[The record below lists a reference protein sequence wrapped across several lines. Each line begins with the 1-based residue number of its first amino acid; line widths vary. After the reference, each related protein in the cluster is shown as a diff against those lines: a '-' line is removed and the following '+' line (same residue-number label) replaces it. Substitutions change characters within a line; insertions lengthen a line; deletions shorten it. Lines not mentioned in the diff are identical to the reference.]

1 MSDGRRTTSQ
11 GAAALRL
18 AAPATESDA
27 PSGVSAVAPVARA
40 VRERPRILAIDDEAP
55 NLVLLR
61 AQLDARRYALTTLED
76 PRDGPFDA
84 VLLDI
89 TMPHL
94 SGLEVARAVRRIY
107 PVTWCPI
114 VFLSARADAEDVAAA
129 FEAGANDFLAKP
141 VATRELL
148 LRLELHLEVSRAFRE
163 AVTPP
168 GAPRR

>member
-1 MSDGRRTTSQ
+1 
-11 GAAALRL
+11 
-18 AAPATESDA
+18 
-27 PSGVSAVAPVARA
+27 VSAVAPVARA

-76 PRDGPFDA
+76 PRDALRVLMHDGPFDA

-168 GAPRR
+168 GAPRP